1 MGPEECREGQ
11 RVAIGWVSPG
21 VTDPNGRMNTGAAL
35 GSARGPANPLLGLP
49 EKRRGQAR
57 KQSPGAN

>member
-1 MGPEECREGQ
+1 MGPEECGERQ

-35 GSARGPANPLLGLP
+35 GSARGPANPLPGLP
-49 EKRRGQAR
+49 EKRLGQGR
-57 KQSPGAN
+57 QTITRR